1 MLSHL
6 LIDKVILSTT
16 HKSSYT
22 GPFYPA
28 AMLNGIHIRRELF
41 DWCMI
46 IMYKRD
52 DDEMV
57 RESDITQCQPSLRVE
72 FTCRMI
78 IIANSIFGKFV
89 IVFENWREN

>member
-1 MLSHL
+1 
-6 LIDKVILSTT
+6 
-16 HKSSYT
+16 
-22 GPFYPA
+22 
-28 AMLNGIHIRRELF
+28 
-41 DWCMI
+41 MI

-89 IVFENWREN
+89 IVFENWRENY

>member
-1 MLSHL
+1 MKQMPAMHFWTLPMLSHL

-41 DWCMI
+41 D
-46 IMYKRD
+46 
-52 DDEMV
+52 
-57 RESDITQCQPSLRVE
+57 
-72 FTCRMI
+72 
-78 IIANSIFGKFV
+78 
-89 IVFENWREN
+89 

>member
-1 MLSHL
+1 
-6 LIDKVILSTT
+6 
-16 HKSSYT
+16 
-22 GPFYPA
+22 
-28 AMLNGIHIRRELF
+28 
-41 DWCMI
+41 MI
-46 IMYKRD
+46 IMYNRD

-78 IIANSIFGKFV
+78 IIANNIFGKFV